1 MKVCNKTKV
10 LFASLAVLMVVALCL
25 GVIPT
30 VASAETTSSEF
41 TLRKGDANNFV
52 YSAEFTPASVQSEGF
67 GVVFGVNGNPASYW
81 AVTANIAD
89 GKLELLQNATSL
101 KTAKYTIEAG
111 KQLALT
117 VVVNEGVAKVFVDG
131 SDVAAITCKLHGYSG
146 GKVGVKGDC
155 AVADEQFASID
166 TPDGDIFC
174 NGYEVLKV
182 VNVNDGYR
190 LASSEYSVNKSVL
203 TVSREY
209 LKTLETDT
217 EYTFRVVTS
226 FTDLDF
232 KLTTDFTAVT
242 ATSVLSKY
250 YRGSDVT
257 FELSGGAVVD
267 KLFIDGESVDFTQN
281 GNRIVVSAQVVNAL
295 PSGKHNVKLYTNI
308 GRPETS
314 FTLSEP
320 VETLT
325 EIEPEAT
332 HTFFWI
338 DIAIF
343 GVLIL
348 AYVAFTVIKKTD
360 ILKKIKKNKDQK
372 K

>member
-1 MKVCNKTKV
+1 MKSSKNTSI
-10 LFASLAVLMVVALCL
+10 LFVSLAVLTMVALCL
-25 GVIPT
+25 GIVPI
-30 VASAETTSSEF
+30 VAVAETNASSEF
-41 TLRKGDANNFV
+41 ALRKDVANNFI
-52 YSAEFTPASVQSEGF
+52 YSAEFSDLTESSNAGL
-67 GVVFGVNGNPASYW
+67 VFGVSDDLMSYW
-81 AVTANIAD
+81 VIAANVAD
-89 GKLELLQNATSL
+89 GKVELLKKDTAL
-101 KTAKYTIEAG
+101 KSAQYSFAAG
-111 KQLALT
+111 KTFALT
-117 VVVNEGVAKVFVDG
+117 LVVNEGIAKVFVNG
-131 SDVAAITCKLHGYSG
+131 SDVAAITCKLDGYSG

-155 AVADEQFASID
+155 AVAYEQFASTD
-166 TPDGDIFC
+166 TLNGDIFC

-182 VNVNDGYR
+182 VNVTDGHK
-190 LASSEYSVNKSVL
+190 LNSEEYSMSKGVL

-209 LKTLETDT
+209 LKTLEADT

-226 FTDLDF
+226 FTDLNF
-232 KLTTDFTAVT
+232 TLTTDFTSAT
-242 ATSVLSKY
+242 ATSVMSKY

-257 FELSGGAVVD
+257 FELSGGAVVN
-267 KLFIDGESVDFTQN
+267 KLLIDGENVDFTQN

-308 GRPETS
+308 GRPETT

-338 DIAIF
+338 DIVIF
-343 GVLIL
+343 GALIL

-360 ILKKIKKNKDQK
+360 ILNKLKKKK
-372 K
+372 